1 MRSEIAKRILAET
14 PQEVKDKADNY
25 ANKLLLVDGFLNVDS
40 TIDINNQTK
49 K

>member
-1 MRSEIAKRILAET
+1 MRSEIAKRIIAET

-25 ANKLLLVDGFLNVDS
+25 ARLLLVDGFLNVDS

>member
-14 PQEVKDKADNY
+14 PQEVKDKAVNH
-25 ANKLLLVDGFLNVDS
+25 ANKLLLVDGFLNVNS